1 MKKFNFSING
11 HRYEVAVEEQDN
23 NMVDVQVNGTL
34 YTVEVDRDA
43 TTVSTP
49 IVKAPKAAAPVAAA
63 PVATGKSVTVKSPL
77 PGSIVKVLVKEG
89 QAVNAGDVLLTM
101 ESMKMENNITA
112 EVSGIVKNIAVEPG
126 KNVMQDDKL
135 LVIEAT
141 AATAPVVETPAPAP
155 APKAEPKPAPAPAP
169 AAAPTSAGSYKIEAP
184 LPGSIVKI
192 LVQNGQ
198 AIKANDVL
206 LTMESMKMENNI
218 TAEKDGVVANI
229 RVTPGQNVMQGDVLI
244 EMQ

>member
-34 YTVEVDRDA
+34 YTVEVNREKP
-43 TTVSTP
+43 STA
-49 IVKAPKAAAPVAAA
+49 APVARPRVAAAAPAAAPVAA
-63 PVATGKSVTVKSPL
+63 GKSVVVKSPL

-89 QAVNAGDVLLTM
+89 QEVKAGDVLLTM

-112 EVSGIVKNIAVEPG
+112 EVSGVVKNINVEPG

-135 LVIEAT
+135 LTIEAAG
-141 AATAPVVETPAPAP
+141 AAAPAPAAEPAP
-155 APKAEPKPAPAPAP
+155 APKAEAKPAAAP
-169 AAAPTSAGSYKIEAP
+169 AAAGASKVEAP

-192 LVQNGQ
+192 LVENGQ
-198 AIKANDVL
+198 EVKAGDVL

-218 TAEKDGVVANI
+218 TAEKAGKVAAI

>member
-34 YTVEVDRDA
+34 YTVEVNREKP
-43 TTVSTP
+43 STA
-49 IVKAPKAAAPVAAA
+49 APVARPRVAAAAPAAAPVAA
-63 PVATGKSVTVKSPL
+63 GKSVVVKSPL

-89 QAVNAGDVLLTM
+89 QEVKAGDVLLTM

-112 EVSGIVKNIAVEPG
+112 EKAG
-126 KNVMQDDKL
+126 KV
-135 LVIEAT
+135 
-141 AATAPVVETPAPAP
+141 AA
-155 APKAEPKPAPAPAP
+155 
-169 AAAPTSAGSYKIEAP
+169 
-184 LPGSIVKI
+184 
-192 LVQNGQ
+192 
-198 AIKANDVL
+198 
-206 LTMESMKMENNI
+206 
-218 TAEKDGVVANI
+218 I

>member
-34 YTVEVDRDA
+34 YTVEVNREKP
-43 TTVSTP
+43 STA
-49 IVKAPKAAAPVAAA
+49 APVARPRVAAAAPAAAPVAA
-63 PVATGKSVTVKSPL
+63 GKSVTVKSPL
-77 PGSIVKVLVKEG
+77 PGSIVKVVVKEG
-89 QAVNAGDVLLTM
+89 QTVNAGDLLLTM

-112 EVSGIVKNIAVEPG
+112 EVSGVVKSIAVEPG

-135 LVIEAT
+135 LVIEAAG
-141 AATAPVVETPAPAP
+141 AAAPAPAAEPAP
-155 APKAEPKPAPAPAP
+155 APKAEPKPA
-169 AAAPTSAGSYKIEAP
+169 AAPVAAGASKVEAP

-192 LVQNGQ
+192 LVENGQ
-198 AIKANDVL
+198 EVKAGDIL

-218 TAEKDGVVANI
+218 TAEKSGKVANI

-244 EMQ
+244 EMA